1 MRHRAKKI
9 LFLACLVV
17 LSTAIVT
24 VASADKVPK
33 CSRKLCETVGC
44 AADFYC
50 ASGATVK
57 SCAEICGH

>member
-9 LFLACLVV
+9 LFLVGLAV
-17 LSTAIVT
+17 LSTGPRHRGVGEG
-24 VASADKVPK
+24 PK
-33 CSRKLCETVGC
+33 CSKKLCEQVGC

-57 SCAEICGH
+57 SCAEICGN

>member
-9 LFLACLVV
+9 LFLVGLAV
-17 LSTAIVT
+17 LSTSLVT
-24 VASADKVPK
+24 LAWAKVPK
-33 CSRKLCETVGC
+33 CSRKLCDQVGC

>member
-1 MRHRAKKI
+1 MRHRAKTV
-9 LFLACLVV
+9 LFLIV
-17 LSTAIVT
+17 LAILSLAIAT

-33 CSRKLCETVGC
+33 CSKKLCQDVGC

>member
-1 MRHRAKKI
+1 MRHRARKI
-9 LFLACLVV
+9 VFLVCLTV
-17 LSTAIVT
+17 LSIAAATI
-24 VASADKVPK
+24 ASADKVPK
-33 CSRKLCETVGC
+33 CSKRLCQDVGC